1 MPTLDPG
8 IREREQD
15 RPTLGSTRGVKKRN
29 PRKVHYVGRFSFLHP
44 NFQGLSATHTPLH
57 LPLSPLGPMSILRTF
72 PRPAQLEFPTWT
84 RFINSKI
91 GKNMLRPVDVA
102 AGENFLV

>member
-1 MPTLDPG
+1 MVPG

-29 PRKVHYVGRFSFLHP
+29 PRKVHYVGSRFSFLHP

-57 LPLSPLGPMSILRTF
+57 LPLSPVGPMSPLRTF
-72 PRPAQLEFPTWT
+72 PRPAQLEFPTRT

-91 GKNMLRPVDVA
+91 GKNMLRPADDA